1 MTAHLT
7 IETWS
12 SLRPDELMDRSL
24 NIDLHVSSMAE
35 SDERAVA
42 GVTSGA
48 IALSEEVSWRAR
60 HFGVWWTMTSRITA
74 LEPGRRFVDE
84 QVRGPF
90 KRFRHEHLFES
101 VGGRTRM
108 LDRIDFDAPFGPIGV
123 LAERLVLRRY
133 LAALIKV
140 RNEHLVQG

>member
-1 MTAHLT
+1 MTAHLA

-42 GVTSGA
+42 GVISGA
-48 IALSEEVSWRAR
+48 IALNEEVSWRAR

-133 LAALIKV
+133 LAVLIKV